1 VELKKLGLIDLTA
14 LDPETIRKLSVVEL
28 KVPDPYDKDGTP
40 IEGGPMDPRMGV
52 IDPGLRCKTCGGKYG
67 ECLGHFGRIELVR
80 PVYHVKFLPY
90 IKRLLEGTC
99 PQCGRALIPEEQKK
113 KFLEKINEFL
123 EKQQYRELNRYIEE
137 VVVPKIKEYAKKHKK
152 CPHCNAEIKEIKFEK
167 PWDFYIKEKVK
178 DEEIWVKLTPLDVRQ
193 WLEKIPDEDAKL
205 FGIIRGRPE
214 WMVLTVILVPPV
226 TARPSIILE
235 TGERAED
242 DLTHKI
248 ADIIRINNKLEEGLL
263 FGEPEPIIEEN
274 WNMLQYHV
282 ATYFDNELPNVPPA
296 RHRSGR
302 PLKGLVQRIKG
313 KEGRLRRNLAGKRVN
328 FSARGVISVDPRID
342 IDEVGVPEKVA
353 KELTFPE
360 IVTEWNI
367 NWLKEKVL
375 KGPEALDGAN
385 YVIDKSGKR
394 FRIMEDNKEELAEKL
409 EPGWKVERHIMDGD
423 FALFNRQP
431 SLHRMSMM
439 GHRSIILPG
448 HTFRINPATTTPY
461 NADFDGDEMN
471 YHIVQ
476 IYEGMT
482 EVRHLA
488 NVKEHIITPRYG
500 LAIIGAT
507 EDIISGLYL
516 LTLDNTKIPL
526 DEAIQLIEY
535 NCKYYGKDK
544 IVRLVEQAKK
554 EGRDYLTGKE
564 VFSALLPDDLNFKI
578 KTKNGEFEIKN
589 GILVKGVADKEVVGV
604 EKGKLIREIYEKY
617 GADFTFKWLSDLTR
631 LSVNYLTRAQLTISL
646 SDWDLPKEAEDQIKK
661 IVEEAKKKVNEIIEK
676 FKQGKIKPLPGRT
689 VEETLEL
696 EILKVLNKARD
707 EIGEVVAKYA
717 PEDSGTALLAKSG
730 ARGKLLNL
738 AQVVGIV
745 GQQAIR
751 GRRIK
756 NSYKDRTLSIFKRG
770 DIGPEAKGFVEHGFK
785 HGLTPWEFFFHAI
798 TGRDSLMDTQLRT
811 PKAGYLYRRLV
822 NVLKDIYVENDR
834 TVRDTYGNII
844 QYLWG
849 EDGLAVN
856 KTEGGKLNV
865 EKIVREALGLDKQ

>member
-1 VELKKLGLIDLTA
+1 MELKKIGLIDLKA

-28 KVPDPYDKDGTP
+28 KVPEPYDRDGLP
-40 IEGGPMDPRMGV
+40 VEGGPMDPRMGV

-80 PVYHVKFLPY
+80 PVYHVKFLDV
-90 IKRLLEGTC
+90 IRRILQGTC
-99 PQCGRALIPEEQKK
+99 PNCGRALIPEEQKK
-113 KFLEKINEFL
+113 KFLQKINELL
-123 EKQQYRELNRYIEE
+123 EQGKYRELAEFIED
-137 VVVPKIKEYAKKHKK
+137 VVVKKIHEYAKKHKK

-167 PWDFYIKEKVK
+167 PWYFYIKEKVK
-178 DEEIWVKLTPLDVRQ
+178 DKEEWIKLTPLDVRQ
-193 WLEKIPDEDAKL
+193 WLEKVPDEDAKL

-248 ADIIRINNKLEEGLL
+248 ADIIKVNNKLEELVLVGA
-263 FGEPEPIIEEN
+263 PEPMVEDVWE
-274 WNMLQYHV
+274 MLQYHV

-342 IDEVGVPEKVA
+342 IDEVGVPEQVA

-360 IVTEWNI
+360 IVTEWNLD
-367 NWLKEKVL
+367 WLKQKVL
-375 KGPEALDGAN
+375 NGPEALDGAN
-385 YVIDKSGKR
+385 YVIDPNGRR
-394 FRIMEDNKEELAEKL
+394 FRIMEENKEELAERL

-439 GHRSIILPG
+439 GHRSVILPYK
-448 HTFRINPATTTPY
+448 TFRINPATTTPY

-471 YHIVQ
+471 YHFIQ
-476 IYEGMT
+476 IHEGVS
-482 EVRHLA
+482 EVRYLA

-516 LTLDNTKIPL
+516 LTLDETKIPL
-526 DEAIQLIEY
+526 DDALQLIEF
-535 NCKYYGKDK
+535 NCKYVGKEK
-544 IVRLVEQAKK
+544 IKKLVEKAKK

-578 KTKNGEFEIKN
+578 TTKNGEFEIKN
-589 GILVKGVADKEVVGV
+589 GMLIKGVADKEVVGV

-617 GADFTFKWLSDLTR
+617 GSDFTFKWLSDLTR
-631 LSVNYLTRAQLTISL
+631 LSVNYLTRAQLTISFA
-646 SDWDLPKEAEDQIKK
+646 DWDLPKEAEEEIRK
-661 IVEEAKKKVNEIIEK
+661 IVEEAKKEVNKLIEK
-676 FKQGKIKPLPGRT
+676 FRKGEIKPLPGKT
-689 VEETLEL
+689 VEETLEI
-696 EILKVLNKARD
+696 EILKVLNQARD
-707 EIGEVVAKYA
+707 KIGEIVAKYA
-717 PEDSGTALLAKSG
+717 PKDSGTMILAKSG

-745 GQQAIR
+745 GQQALQ
-751 GRRIK
+751 GRRIR
-756 NSYKDRTLSIFKRG
+756 NGYKGRTLSIFKKG

-798 TGRDSLMDTQLRT
+798 TGRDSLMDTGLRT
-811 PKAGYLYRRLV
+811 PHSGYLYRRLV
-822 NVLKDIYVENDR
+822 SVLRDIYVENDR
-834 TVRDTYGNII
+834 TVRDVFGNII
-844 QYLWG
+844 QYVWG

-865 EKIVREALGLDKQ
+865 EKIVKEALGKE